1 MVKFNKDTKKLKR
14 SGRRV
19 SRTAWALLIVSVLF
33 LFSCASSTESY
44 DYYVSS
50 KVSSLVGADLSKL
63 IEEFGPPSSV
73 VKLKNG
79 SRIFS
84 YIFVKRYVYPSTCT
98 GYSYYFG
105 AVDCFPPE
113 VEERKFYANFWVD
126 KNDKIYKA
134 EFSNGKF

>member
-1 MVKFNKDTKKLKR
+1 MIGF
-14 SGRRV
+14 
-19 SRTAWALLIVSVLF
+19 LIF
-33 LFSCASSTESY
+33 LSSCASTTNAYAHYLSY
-44 DYYVSS
+44 RVN
-50 KVSSLVGADLSKL
+50 SLVGANLSKL

-84 YIFVKRYVYPSTCT
+84 YIFVRRYVYPSTCT

-134 EFSNGKF
+134 EFSNSKF

>member
-1 MVKFNKDTKKLKR
+1 
-14 SGRRV
+14 
-19 SRTAWALLIVSVLF
+19 LF
-33 LFSCASSTESY
+33 LYSCSSATENYSDYLASR
-44 DYYVSS
+44 VN
-50 KVSSLVGADLSKL
+50 SLVGANLSNL
-63 IEEFGPPSSV
+63 IENFGPPTSV

-84 YIFVKRYVYPSTCT
+84 YIFVRRYIYPSTCT

-113 VEERKFYANFWVD
+113 VEEKKFYANFWVD

-134 EFSNGKF
+134 EFSKAGF

>member
-1 MVKFNKDTKKLKR
+1 MLY
-14 SGRRV
+14 
-19 SRTAWALLIVSVLF
+19 
-33 LFSCASSTESY
+33 SCSSATNNYSY
-44 DYYVSS
+44 YISS
-50 KVSSLVGADLSKL
+50 KVNSLVGANLSTL

-73 VKLKNG
+73 IKLKDG

-84 YIFVKRYVYPSTCT
+84 YVFVRRYIYPSTCT

-105 AVDCFPPE
+105 TVDCFPPE

-134 EFSNGKF
+134 EFSNNKF

>member
-1 MVKFNKDTKKLKR
+1 MV
-14 SGRRV
+14 S
-19 SRTAWALLIVSVLF
+19 ALF

-50 KVSSLVGADLSKL
+50 KVSSLVGANLSKL

-105 AVDCFPPE
+105 VVDCFPPE